1 MCMSKGYG
9 KSKRDAITV
18 ADKQTH
24 QIEYLRNANF
34 LEKTDDRIESRQS
47 NTA

>member
-1 MCMSKGYG
+1 MAVGG
-9 KSKRDAITV
+9 TV

-34 LEKTDDRIESRQS
+34 LEKTDDRIESGWS